1 MKTILKIKEKDLK
14 KAKSIKIIRKT
25 KPKQIIRKPKKAL
38 T

>member
-1 MKTILKIKEKDLK
+1 MKTVLNIKESDLK
-14 KAKSIKIIRKT
+14 KLKSIKIIRKT